1 MHLPGR
7 RTGGSDTSLHHGVI
21 VRISFFISIV
31 VLAGTSGE
39 LLVAHAM
46 KQAARA
52 QTFTRS
58 AVAALLER
66 AFRVAAMWIGLSL
79 QALAFFALLALLSWA
94 DVSFVVPATALSYVV
109 GAAGS
114 ALFLRERVDRTR
126 WVGVLLV
133 CLGVALMCASEL

>member
-1 MHLPGR
+1 M
-7 RTGGSDTSLHHGVI
+7 I
-21 VRISFFISIV
+21 VRIFFFLSIV

-46 KQAARA
+46 KQAPRV
-52 QTFTRS
+52 QTFTPS
-58 AVAALLER
+58 AVTALLER
-66 AFRVAAMWIGLSL
+66 AFRAAAMWIGLGL

-94 DVSFVVPATALSYVV
+94 DLSFVVPATALSYAV

-126 WVGVLLV
+126 WTGVLLV

>member
-1 MHLPGR
+1 VHD
-7 RTGGSDTSLHHGVI
+7 SVI
-21 VRISFFISIV
+21 VRIAFFLSIV

-39 LLVAHAM
+39 IFVAHAM
-46 KQAARA
+46 KQAARKQA
-52 QTFTRS
+52 LIPS
-58 AVAALLER
+58 GVSALLER
-66 AFRVAAMWIGLSL
+66 GFRPAAMWIGLAL
-79 QALAFFALLALLSWA
+79 QALAFFALLVLLSWA

-126 WVGVLLV
+126 WAGVALV